1 MVIPESFKKAIAD
14 TFYDKKSGW
23 LVIGE
28 RKSTA
33 LDENVELMDKVILVV
48 RNNEIVALWINV
60 GPNCAI

>member
-1 MVIPESFKKAIAD
+1 MI
-14 TFYDKKSGW
+14 KKSGW

-60 GPNCAI
+60 GPNRAI